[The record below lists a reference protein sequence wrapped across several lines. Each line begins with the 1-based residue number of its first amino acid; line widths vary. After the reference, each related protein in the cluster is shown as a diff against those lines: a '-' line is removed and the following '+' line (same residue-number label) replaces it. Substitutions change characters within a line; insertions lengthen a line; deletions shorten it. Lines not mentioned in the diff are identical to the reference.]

1 MRQFLRRVKT
11 PSGATAVQI
20 MVKEGRRNKLVEHVG
35 SAHNEQELAALEAEA
50 RRRMIPETQDALPL
64 DPVAARAGKPKVVSQ
79 RSQLLWDA
87 LTRAYTDLGFDQLQ
101 DPAFQQLVL
110 GRIIEPTSKAD
121 TIRVLDELGVEHA
134 SRRTLF
140 ASLGRAR
147 ERDYRTQIASAC
159 FDHSHARGGL
169 SLVLYDVTTLYF
181 EAEKEDEL
189 RKVGFSKERRV
200 DPQIVVG
207 LLVDRSGF
215 PLQIGCFEGNK
226 AETLTLLPIIEGF
239 QDLHG
244 LADLVV
250 VADAGMLSATN
261 LTGLEDAGLQFI
273 VGSRITK
280 APYDLADHFA
290 RHGDAFSDGQ
300 IVETSTTM
308 GRDKQRRRV
317 VYQYSRKRFVRD
329 NKTLNQQRNRA
340 MAIIEGDSRPKK
352 ARFLKTTGQVTSF
365 DQSAY
370 DKAVSLSGLKGYV
383 TNIGQSRMPGA
394 QVIAAYHDLWRVEQS
409 FRMSKSDLDARPI
422 FHRTRDAI
430 EAHLDVV
437 FAALAVARHLQDR
450 TGWSIKRLV
459 RALRPL
465 REVTIDLAGHEL
477 VAEPTID
484 PDTEEIITKILGH

>member
-1 MRQFLRRVKT
+1 
-11 PSGATAVQI
+11 
-20 MVKEGRRNKLVEHVG
+20 MVKQGRRNKLVEHVG

-50 RRRMIPETQDALPL
+50 RRKMVPQTQDVLPL
-64 DPVAARAGKPKVVSQ
+64 DPVAARAGRPTVVSQ
-79 RSQLLWDA
+79 RSQLLWDVLA
-87 LTRAYTDLGFDQLQ
+87 TAYKVLGFDQLK
-101 DPAFQQLVL
+101 DAAFQQLVL

-121 TIRVLDELGVEHA
+121 TIRVLDELGIEHV

-140 ASLGRAR
+140 ASLARAR

-181 EAEKEDEL
+181 EAEKEDQL
-189 RKVGFSKERRV
+189 RKVGYSKERRV

-207 LLVDRSGF
+207 LLVDRCGF

-226 AETLTLLPIIEGF
+226 AETLTLLPIIERF

-250 VADAGMLSATN
+250 VADAGMLSAMN

-300 IVETSTTM
+300 IIETSTTM
-308 GRDKQRRRV
+308 GRDKQRRRM
-317 VYQYSRKRFVRD
+317 VYQYSRQRFVRD

-340 MAIIEGDSRPKK
+340 LSIIEGATRPKK
-352 ARFLKTTGQVTSF
+352 ARFLKTTGQATSF
-365 DQSAY
+365 DHNAY
-370 DKAVSLSGLKGYV
+370 DKAVSLAGLKGYV
-383 TNIGQSRMPGA
+383 TNIPTNQMTGA

-422 FHRTRDAI
+422 FHHTRDAI
-430 EAHLDVV
+430 EAHLDIV
-437 FAALAVARHLQDR
+437 FAALAIARYLQDQ

-459 RALRPL
+459 RTLRPL
-465 REVTIDLAGHEL
+465 REVTINIAGHEL
-477 VAEPTID
+477 TAEPTID
-484 PDTEEIITKILGH
+484 PNTQNIITKILGH